1 MRSRG
6 HAHARA
12 HTTLRSRFSC
22 LVRGVRP
29 SRDSHTVRRG
39 HARFA
44 LCGPTTSG
52 ETGLPG
58 RGPPTAGRRPPMRRE
73 SAPGLAGAAP
83 HGPTSPPPRPQAP
96 RAPTRRG
103 PSLPIP
109 ARASLCLSVF
119 LTCCKASPPAPPPSS
134 VEAGGPLARRPP
146 SRTACSL
153 VFINPLSLWAFERG
167 GNLGQGSSQ
176 AGRPG
181 EEHAPSP
188 TAPAPGLVQDRGA
201 STWRRGRATGSW
213 APSAQSHQPR
223 HRGRAIRGLCR
234 SRALLGKDRLSPV
247 PLAQVGPGGGR
258 RGSGAGCAADTAC
271 KRALCTGAR

>member
-1 MRSRG
+1 MHT
-6 HAHARA
+6 HAHTPHSDLGFPVWRGASVRHVTA
-12 HTTLRSRFSC
+12 TLC
-22 LVRGVRP
+22 AGVTRGSPFAGRQRV
-29 SRDSHTVRRG
+29 VRRG
-39 HARFA
+39 CRDGAHRQ
-44 LCGPTTSG
+44 
-52 ETGLPG
+52 
-58 RGPPTAGRRPPMRRE
+58 RGADPRCAGRAPLGWRAPPRT
-73 SAPGLAGAAP
+73 APR
-83 HGPTSPPPRPQAP
+83 HPPPRPQAP

-109 ARASLCLSVF
+109 ARASVCLSVF

-146 SRTACSL
+146 SRIACSL

-201 STWRRGRATGSW
+201 STWRRGRAMGSW